1 MQQLEDTANFTP
13 ILLDAERSKIH
24 QIRKISSRTNLLSMI
39 FFWEGERFAVK

>member
-1 MQQLEDTANFTP
+1 MKHLEDSAIFTA

-39 FFWEGERFAVK
+39 FFEKLKDLL